1 MDNKVSLSIIDIM
14 GLVGDGVGILLSLK
28 VADKIYELIYWFDAE
43 ENFRLVAD
51 LNFMTDYKLG
61 DDIYSYKNLPQ
72 LVKYIED
79 TIPNKNEI
87 LIEYGLK

>member
-1 MDNKVSLSIIDIM
+1 M

>member
-72 LVKYIED
+72 LVKYIEN